1 MQQQAHQAPA
11 AKNVTLEAALREA
24 EERYVAANPKSR
36 ARIEAASANL
46 PGGNTRSVL
55 HYSPF
60 PVTITKGEGC
70 HLTDLDGH
78 RYTDFLGEYTAGLY
92 GHSHPV
98 IMRAVRE
105 ALEAGVVLGGP
116 NRWEGELARLVCER
130 FPSVELVR
138 FTNSGTEAN
147 MMNMVT
153 ARAHTGRTPV
163 MAFNGGY
170 HGGGFYFPPGGSPI
184 NAPFPFVMAD
194 YNDAESTRALIG
206 RHAGDL
212 AAIVVEPMMGGGGGI
227 PADREFLQMLR
238 DEATRH
244 GIVLIFDE
252 VMTSRTAPGGI
263 QGKLGIRPDL
273 TSFGKYIGG
282 GMSFGAFGGRRE
294 LMERYDPRRPDA
306 WRHAGTFNNNVL
318 TMSAGVA
325 GLREVYTPEE
335 AERLTARGD
344 RLREEL
350 NELGR
355 RYGVPVQATG
365 VGSIMSVHFQERPI
379 RRPADTAATPEAARA
394 LLHLELLARGYYI
407 ARRGFIALNV
417 MLEDEHYEGFKAAF
431 GEFLE
436 ANRSVLAG

>member
-1 MQQQAHQAPA
+1 MATVVQQAPA
-11 AKNVTLEAALREA
+11 RNVTLEAALREA
-24 EERYVAANPKSR
+24 EERYVAANPKSK
-36 ARIEAASANL
+36 ARIEAAAANL

-70 HLTDLDGH
+70 YLHDLDGH

-105 ALEAGVVLGGP
+105 ALDSGVVLGGP

-153 ARAHTGRTPV
+153 ARAHTGRTHV

-170 HGGGFYFPPGGSPI
+170 HGGVFYFPPGGSPI
-184 NAPFPFVMAD
+184 NAPFPFVMAE
-194 YNDAESTRALIG
+194 YNDAEGTRALI
-206 RHAGDL
+206 RQHAADL

-252 VMTSRTAPGGI
+252 VMTSRTAPGGL

-325 GLREVYTPEE
+325 GLSEVYTPEE

-350 NELGR
+350 AGR
-355 RYGVPVQATG
+355 GVPVSGSGSLVRLLLPDPSATWWRLY
-365 VGSIMSVHFQERPI
+365 ER
-379 RRPADTAATPEAARA
+379 
-394 LLHLELLARGYYI
+394 G
-407 ARRGFIALNV
+407 
-417 MLEDEHYEGFKAAF
+417 
-431 GEFLE
+431 
-436 ANRSVLAG
+436 VLAGTNGLLALSTPMTDDDVDVVRDAVLAAVEVTA

>member
-1 MQQQAHQAPA
+1 
-11 AKNVTLEAALREA
+11 
-24 EERYVAANPKSR
+24 
-36 ARIEAASANL
+36 
-46 PGGNTRSVL
+46 
-55 HYSPF
+55 
-60 PVTITKGEGC
+60 
-70 HLTDLDGH
+70 
-78 RYTDFLGEYTAGLY
+78 
-92 GHSHPV
+92 HPV

-153 ARAHTGRTPV
+153 ARAHTGRTHV

-170 HGGGFYFPPGGSPI
+170 HGGVFYFPPGGSPI

-194 YNDAESTRALIG
+194 YNDAEGTRALIG

-365 VGSIMSVHFQERPI
+365 VGSIMSVHFQERPV
-379 RRPADTAATPEAARA
+379 RTPADTAATPEAVRA

-417 MLEDEHYEGFKAAF
+417 MLEDEHYAGFEAAF